1 MSCPARQDSVPER
14 RLPQTL
20 KKCSVAVTKPRNNGG
35 AGKRLPREG
44 PARRNRSYT
53 SRGWCVRVS
62 PPRSLPSLPGG
73 AAARPGRPRA
83 LKAPLT
89 PPRST
94 VRVPLLGYASIVGPA
109 TPAAATMPMFAI
121 YTNVCKDAVP
131 DSLLGD
137 LTQQLA
143 KATGKPAQ
151 VRAGGGAVPGAE
163 STCAAGARRE
173 GRPRGISAPSAP
185 GAGGPRE
192 QLRRRW
198 RPRCSGGRS
207 PFHPA
212 APHLP
217 SCLEQQPGLQ
227 ERGAHVAG
235 DVLRLCRRS
244 RLERRSCAVARTQPG
259 TGSHR
264 PGAPGGSPRLSHTTR
279 PLLGWTAAAPG
290 AGAQ

>member
-35 AGKRLPREG
+35 AEKRLPREG
-44 PARRNRSYT
+44 PARRNCSYT

-94 VRVPLLGYASIVGPA
+94 VRVPPLGYACIVGPA

-173 GRPRGISAPSAP
+173 GRPSGP
-185 GAGGPRE
+185 GASPLPRPLGRAARGSSCGG
-192 QLRRRW
+192 
-198 RPRCSGGRS
+198 GGG
-207 PFHPA
+207 PA
-212 APHLP
+212 AP
-217 SCLEQQPGLQ
+217 E
-227 ERGAHVAG
+227 EGARSTPRHRISPPAWSSS
-235 DVLRLCRRS
+235 RACRS
-244 RLERRSCAVARTQPG
+244 
-259 TGSHR
+259 
-264 PGAPGGSPRLSHTTR
+264 
-279 PLLGWTAAAPG
+279 AALT
-290 AGAQ
+290 

>member
-20 KKCSVAVTKPRNNGG
+20 KKRSVAVTKPRNNGG
-35 AGKRLPREG
+35 AEKRLPREG

-94 VRVPLLGYASIVGPA
+94 VRVPPLGYGSIVGPA

-151 VRAGGGAVPGAE
+151 VRAGGGAGPCRERRARVRRGLGGRGGPGA
-163 STCAAGARRE
+163 SPLPRPLGRAA
-173 GRPRGISAPSAP
+173 RGSSC
-185 GAGGPRE
+185 GG
-192 QLRRRW
+192 
-198 RPRCSGGRS
+198 GGG
-207 PFHPA
+207 PA
-212 APHLP
+212 AP
-217 SCLEQQPGLQ
+217 E
-227 ERGAHVAG
+227 EGARSTPRHRISPPAWSSS
-235 DVLRLCRRS
+235 RACRS
-244 RLERRSCAVARTQPG
+244 
-259 TGSHR
+259 
-264 PGAPGGSPRLSHTTR
+264 
-279 PLLGWTAAAPG
+279 AALT
-290 AGAQ
+290 